1 MKAYV
6 TLLSNKSYLEG
17 VLVLYRSLKAVQAQ
31 YPLYCIFSVSVEDEV
46 LKELK

>member
-31 YPLYCIFSVSVEDEV
+31 YRIFSVSVEDEV